1 MIKEIWKSTNKDD
14 LYVISCEHQR
24 EKHFVAITNNLDK
37 WLEQNNSQRDDDVI
51 DEDGNISE
59 QNQETLEMFQIEQL
73 ETHIFDE
80 VEDEQAKDN

>member
-1 MIKEIWKSTNKDD
+1 MIEETYKRKSKDD
-14 LYVISCEHQR
+14 LYIISWEHQR